1 MTTFKYYKQYVRLLY
16 RYVCICVGKLDKVRL
31 YGRLKRSKVV
41 VQRVATVA
49 AAIVVE
55 ELGVGVSLLSIRHT
69 FLSVTMRSFS
79 RCLALLIRLL
89 HPFGS
94 LAFSLTRRDVIA
106 SVTTA
111 APLIVVAVSASAA
124 DPSLSSLASYRSL
137 LQQAASQLDSAV
149 PQLIEREQWDSIRTI
164 LLTPPLSDI
173 YKKPSLLLDYAS
185 AVGDA
190 PNGDE
195 LAVLQARDDLQ
206 THLRFLDMA
215 AYNNVFNPIKSM
227 GTNGATKQLVA
238 SYYEDPVREYKAS
251 LQALQE
257 LIELGK

>member
-1 MTTFKYYKQYVRLLY
+1 
-16 RYVCICVGKLDKVRL
+16 
-31 YGRLKRSKVV
+31 
-41 VQRVATVA
+41 
-49 AAIVVE
+49 
-55 ELGVGVSLLSIRHT
+55 
-69 FLSVTMRSFS
+69 MRPFR
-79 RCLALLIRLL
+79 RCLALFVLL
-89 HPFGS
+89 LQPFGS
-94 LAFSLTRRDVIA
+94 RAFSVTRRDVIA

-111 APLIVVAVSASAA
+111 APLIVNAASATA
-124 DPSLSSLASYRSL
+124 VDSSLSLASYRGL